1 MKTMVIL
8 QLAWLV
14 ALPVAA
20 ATKTDEGAFYPKVRA
35 YVLGAAT
42 EFHQIPAKRKAQLE
56 RLTSYVEARM
66 KAGKPISATF
76 ICTRNSR
83 RSHLAQ
89 VWAQIAAAYY
99 SIPRVTAYSG
109 GTGCTAFNPR
119 AVAACRRAGLKVTKT
134 TEGENP
140 IYHVRYGRTHPP
152 VTNFSKVYNH
162 APNPSKDFCAI
173 MTCAN
178 ADKACP
184 NVAGA
189 SARIAIPFVD
199 PKAFDGTDL
208 ESAKYDER
216 CRQICREMLYVF
228 SAVGK

>member
-1 MKTMVIL
+1 MRRLMALLLT
-8 QLAWLV
+8 WLM
-14 ALPVAA
+14 ALPLSAV
-20 ATKTDEGAFYPKVRA
+20 TKSEEETLYPKVRE
-35 YVLGAAT
+35 YVQGVLA
-42 EFHQIPAKRKAQLE
+42 EFEQIPKARKTQLE
-56 RLTSYVEARM
+56 RLTSYVQARM
-66 KAGKPISATF
+66 EAGEPINVTF

-89 VWAQIAAAYY
+89 IWAQTAAAYY
-99 SIPRVTAYSG
+99 SVPKMTAYSG

-119 AVAACRRAGLKVTKT
+119 AVAACKRAGLRVLKT
-134 TEGENP
+134 TQGENP
-140 IYHVRYGRTHPP
+140 IYHVRYGSTRPP
-152 VTNFSKVYNH
+152 ITNFSKIYSQ

-189 SARIAIPFVD
+189 SERIALPFVD
-199 PKAFDGTDL
+199 PKAYDGTEL
-208 ESAKYDER
+208 ENAKYDER

-228 SAVGK
+228 SRVKK